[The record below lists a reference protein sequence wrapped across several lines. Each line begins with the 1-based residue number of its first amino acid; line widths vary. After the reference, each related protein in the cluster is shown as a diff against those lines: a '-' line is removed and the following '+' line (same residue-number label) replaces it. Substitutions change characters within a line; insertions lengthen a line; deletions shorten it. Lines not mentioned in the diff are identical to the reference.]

1 MVDVVI
7 VFDGG
12 SRGNPGP
19 AYGSFRLQVGDQD
32 PFEPVRLVFGLG
44 TNNEAEYKALLA
56 AIQDLLEHLKLTK
69 IKPQD
74 VRLMVK
80 GDSRLVIEQI
90 SGGWKAKD
98 ERMRNLRDEILGL
111 LGQFGRVEVKHHDR
125 SESVRILG
133 H

>member
-19 AYGSFRLQVGDQD
+19 AYGSFRLQIDGQT
-32 PFEPVRLVFGLG
+32 PQEPVRLVFGLG

-56 AIQDLLEHLKLTK
+56 AVEDLLDHLKQEK
-69 IKPQD
+69 VKPED
-74 VRLMVK
+74 VRLMIK

-90 SGGWKAKD
+90 SGSWKAKD
-98 ERMRNLRDEILGL
+98 KRMRALRDEILGM
-111 LGQFGRVEVKHHDR
+111 LGQFGRVEIKHHDR

>member
-1 MVDVVI
+1 MVDVSI

-19 AYGSFRLQVGDQD
+19 AYGSFRLQIGGRK

-56 AIQDLLEHLKLTK
+56 AMKDLLDHLKQLK
-69 IKPQD
+69 INPDD
-74 VRLMVK
+74 VRLAIK

-90 SGGWKAKD
+90 SGSWKAKD
-98 ERMRNLRDEILGL
+98 KRMRALRDEVLSL

>member
-1 MVDVVI
+1 MDKVTI

-19 AYGSFRLQVGDQD
+19 AYGSFRIQIDKQE

-56 AIQDLLEHLKLTK
+56 AIEDVVGYLKK
-69 IKPQD
+69 AKVMPKD
-74 VRLMVK
+74 VRLEIK
-80 GDSRLVIEQI
+80 GDSRLVLEQI

-98 ERMRNLRDEILGL
+98 ARMRSLRDEALGL
-111 LGQFGRVEVKHHDR
+111 LGQFGRVEVRHHER

>member
-19 AYGSFRLQVGDQD
+19 AYGSFRIQIGDLP

-56 AIQDLLEHLKLTK
+56 AIQDLPKYLKQSE
-69 IKPQD
+69 IKPKD
-74 VRLMVK
+74 VRLVIK
-80 GDSRLVIEQI
+80 GDSRLVLEQI
-90 SGGWKAKD
+90 SGSWKAKD
-98 ERMRNLRDEILGL
+98 KRMRALRDEILGL
-111 LGQFGRVEVKHHDR
+111 LGQFGRVEVRHHDR

>member
-1 MVDVVI
+1 MVDVSI

-19 AYGSFRLQVGDQD
+19 AYGSFRIQIADRET
-32 PFEPVRLVFGLG
+32 FEPVRLVFGLG

-56 AIQDLLEHLKLTK
+56 AIEDLLDHLKPLE
-69 IKPQD
+69 IDPAD
-74 VRLMVK
+74 VRLVIK

-90 SGGWKAKD
+90 SGSWKAKD
-98 ERMRNLRDEILGL
+98 ERMRALRDEVLDL
-111 LGQFGRVEVKHHDR
+111 LGQFGRVEVKHHAR

>member
-1 MVDVVI
+1 MINVTI

-19 AYGSFRLQVGDQD
+19 AYGSFRIQVENQE

-56 AIQDLLEHLKLTK
+56 AIEDVVAHFKKHSIKTK
-69 IKPQD
+69 D
-74 VRLMVK
+74 VRLEIK
-80 GDSRLVIEQI
+80 GDSRLVLEQI

-98 ERMRNLRDEILGL
+98 ERMRSLRDEALGM